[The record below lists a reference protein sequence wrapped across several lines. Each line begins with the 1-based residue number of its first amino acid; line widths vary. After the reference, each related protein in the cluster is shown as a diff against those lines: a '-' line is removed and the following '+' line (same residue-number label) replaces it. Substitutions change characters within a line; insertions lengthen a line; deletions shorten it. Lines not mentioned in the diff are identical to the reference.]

1 VIHSSLCDDIDRLN
15 AAHWARWYADF
26 GFNPLPACTHRSCP
40 AMTSYT
46 KERDEGFPPELLARW
61 WTPCVQICTGLRWN
75 LVVIDLDGV
84 VADDLWSGWAWAR
97 GCPPT
102 WTVLTPGGGK
112 HLWFRPSGKVARL
125 AKSIL
130 WSCPETRHEAI
141 ELLADGGLAMA
152 PPSYREY
159 PDGSRRRYVWADGL
173 GPHEIAQPAPLPGWV
188 LDLVPR
194 PAPPPPPELRPLVR
208 GSRLLRGAR
217 LDSRAVLDAIANK
230 AALARAWGLRIV
242 SAVPNVKGWLRC
254 RAIGREDRH
263 PSAGFHAFTGYYNEP
278 FRLRYSLFELGSVL
292 GPYED
297 WRHCRDSLAALVGI
311 TPEVPCS

>member
-1 VIHSSLCDDIDRLN
+1 
-15 AAHWARWYADF
+15 
-26 GFNPLPACTHRSCP
+26 
-40 AMTSYT
+40 M
-46 KERDEGFPPELLARW
+46 
-61 WTPCVQICTGLRWN
+61 
-75 LVVIDLDGV
+75 
-84 VADDLWSGWAWAR
+84 
-97 GCPPT
+97 
-102 WTVLTPGGGK
+102 
-112 HLWFRPSGKVARL
+112 RPS
-125 AKSIL
+125 
-130 WSCPETRHEAI
+130 SCWRTAAWPWRPPVTGNIPTGRAGVTSGRTVSVPTR
-141 ELLADGGLAMA
+141 
-152 PPSYREY
+152 
-159 PDGSRRRYVWADGL
+159 
-173 GPHEIAQPAPLPGWV
+173 V